1 MESSLRAPI
10 AKSKTGIVM
19 ARIVSKKDGPF
30 SCICCDGEMVLKRG
44 SLKRSHFAHKK
55 AECKNGKNKG
65 GGIESI
71 EHEYAKQIMAYSLPK
86 WLFISRCQEC
96 KKDHVPP
103 KRVGTDNCE
112 NPYKS
117 TLECRTTIDN
127 QVFTLD
133 VGIFCNDA
141 LVGGIEIRHTHAVP
155 EQKRDLLQKTLDMYY
170 EVNAT
175 RIIEAFENDC
185 FVCIDEYTIPTCT
198 SCIKQKEWKQKRK
211 CEQCQQWFDLRSRET
226 VMNKKQG
233 DCGNIEST
241 QFCFGFPSI
250 HPGKYEYVCNDCYK
264 VHLDRYETCQGCMYP
279 NLKQNIENYHVCL
292 YCNKQK
298 KKWIDAANSFLE
310 SFVHSKKDN
319 VTDTHSDSLCLA
331 LGLCDSCPTWI
342 QASNCWIKKKIQE
355 YIEQIV
361 NTN

>member
-1 MESSLRAPI
+1 MDFRLRSPI
-10 AKSKTGIVM
+10 AKAKTGIVM
-19 ARIVSKKDGPF
+19 ARMVSKKDGPF

-44 SLKRSHFAHKK
+44 TLKRSHFAHKTS
-55 AECKNGKNKG
+55 ECIHKN

-71 EHEYAKQIMAYSLPK
+71 EHEYAKQIMAFSLTK
-86 WLFISRCQEC
+86 WLFIQRCQEC
-96 KKDHVPP
+96 KNDHKPP
-103 KRVGTDNCE
+103 RRLGTE
-112 NPYKS
+112 NS
-117 TLECRTTIDN
+117 FTTSLEERITINN

-133 VGIFCNDA
+133 VGIFWNES

-155 EQKRDLLQKTLDMYY
+155 EQKRNILQKSLDMYY

-211 CEQCQQWFDLRSRET
+211 CEQCQQWFDLRSREIT
-226 VMNKKQG
+226 LKTQG
-233 DCGNIEST
+233 QCGNIESK
-241 QFCFGFPSI
+241 FCFGFPSI
-250 HPGKYEYVCNDCYK
+250 HPGKYEYVCNDCYQK
-264 VHLDRYETCQGCMYP
+264 YAERYETCPGCLYP

-310 SFVHSKKDN
+310 NVQDSKKDSG
-319 VTDTHSDSLCLA
+319 SDSLCLA
-331 LGLCDSCPTWI
+331 LGLFDSCPTWI
-342 QASNCWIKKKIQE
+342 HASNCWIKKKIQE
-355 YIEQIV
+355 YIEGIDD
-361 NTN
+361 TN